1 MVNANLPLGNARSTR
16 QRSELP
22 DGSPQVVCS
31 REAEPPPQP
40 HPLVGV
46 RLWAHRVGVL
56 LFVFFCAVLGVV
68 LVVFPWREEW
78 TSNSLLVGYPMLQ
91 DFLSN
96 GFVRGLCS
104 GLGLLD
110 IWIGF
115 SEAVHY
121 QE

>member
-1 MVNANLPLGNARSTR
+1 VNPNPPVGNVPSPTDNSNLPNGAPHTFY
-16 QRSELP
+16 
-22 DGSPQVVCS
+22 S
-31 REAEPPPQP
+31 RAAEPPPQP
-40 HPLVGV
+40 APLLGV
-46 RLWAHRVGVL
+46 RLWAHRLGVL

-104 GLGLLD
+104 GMGLLD

-121 QE
+121 HE

>member
-1 MVNANLPLGNARSTR
+1 MNPNLPVGNASSTTDNPN
-16 QRSELP
+16 LP
-22 DGSPQVVCS
+22 NGVPHPAYS
-31 REAEPPPQP
+31 REAEPRAQP
-40 HPLVGV
+40 VPRLGL
-46 RLWAHRVGVL
+46 RLWAHRLGVL

-78 TSNSLLVGYPMLQ
+78 ISNSLLVGYPMLQ
-91 DFLSN
+91 DFLGN

-104 GLGLLD
+104 GMGLLD

-121 QE
+121 HE

>member
-1 MVNANLPLGNARSTR
+1 MNPNLPVGNAPS
-16 QRSELP
+16 RSE
-22 DGSPQVVCS
+22 DS
-31 REAEPPPQP
+31 RIPNRAPEVIYGQEAPQP
-40 HPLVGV
+40 LQTLHLSGV
-46 RLWAHRVGVL
+46 RLWAHRLGVL

-78 TSNSLLVGYPMLQ
+78 TSNSLVVGYPMLQ

-121 QE
+121 HE

>member
-1 MVNANLPLGNARSTR
+1 VVNPNLPAGQSPSATDNSN
-16 QRSELP
+16 LP
-22 DGSPQVVCS
+22 NGAPHSVYSP
-31 REAEPPPQP
+31 EAEAPPQRL
-40 HPLVGV
+40 PLLGV
-46 RLWAHRVGVL
+46 RLWAHRLGVL
-56 LFVFFCAVLGVV
+56 LFVFFCAVLGIV

-78 TSNSLLVGYPMLQ
+78 TSNSLLVGYPILQ

-104 GLGLLD
+104 GMGLLD

-121 QE
+121 HE